1 MRFCHFLPSVVV
13 AASLCGVTG
22 CGSLLGGKMEE
33 EDAESSQMAGTPR
46 RAELPAYAGPGS
58 GRVERGTM
66 EGIDFGDV
74 TWAIPEAEKDKVKAV
89 ATYMKVSAERV
100 ILAGGAEVASAEYA
114 RQLGQQRA
122 LAVKEALI
130 RQGIPAN
137 RIITVSYGLDL
148 PGKGGDR
155 VEFGFIRT
163 GEKGAAGKEE

>member
-1 MRFCHFLPSVVV
+1 
-13 AASLCGVTG
+13 
-22 CGSLLGGKMEE
+22 
-33 EDAESSQMAGTPR
+33 MAGTPR

-58 GRVERGTM
+58 GRVERGKM

-74 TWAIPEAEKDKVKAV
+74 TWAIPDSEKDKVKAV

-100 ILAGGAEVASAEYA
+100 ILAGGADVGSAEYA

-130 RQGIPAN
+130 HHGIPAN
-137 RIITVSYGLDL
+137 RIITVSYGTDL

-163 GEKGAAGKEE
+163 GEKGTPEKEG